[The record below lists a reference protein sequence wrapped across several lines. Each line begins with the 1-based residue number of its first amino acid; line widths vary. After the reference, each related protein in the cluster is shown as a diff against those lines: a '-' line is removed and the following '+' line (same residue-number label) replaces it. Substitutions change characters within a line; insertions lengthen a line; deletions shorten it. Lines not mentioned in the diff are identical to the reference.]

1 MRYYP
6 AMLNL
11 EKKKVLLIGLGTI
24 GLRKLTALFDTGAE
38 ILVFAGQRGK
48 TREEIGQAL
57 RQRYPT
63 VKEEKIR
70 AFAEELRIVRE
81 DFSFGKHESLIQ
93 QAQMVLLCTDNG
105 PLQLAIRRYT
115 RQRGIWTLRCDL
127 GEDSDFISPAVVED
141 GPLQIA
147 VSSSGSNPS
156 FSREVRAKIEDFVQ
170 GLQPPPPRRRKTAE
184 EEDRCPL
191 QRDGGMNEYSRRDEG
206 KHPCTEPDIAPRR

>member
-11 EKKKVLLIGLGTI
+11 EKKKVLLIGLGAV

-38 ILVFAGQRGK
+38 IFVIAGKRGRSEEQIIKALCRKYPGRSEKELDVFL
-48 TREEIGQAL
+48 QAL
-57 RQRYPT
+57 R
-63 VKEEKIR
+63 IS
-70 AFAEELRIVRE
+70 RE
-81 DFSFGKHESLIQ
+81 DFSFERHENLLK
-93 QAQMVLLCTDNG
+93 QAQMILLCTNDG
-105 PLQLAIRRYT
+105 PLQLAVRRYA

-156 FSREVRAKIEDFVQ
+156 FSKEVRAKIEDFMQ
-170 GLQPPPPRRRKTAE
+170 GLEPPPPRSMKSEKTQE
-184 EEDRCPL
+184 KEPLRQKSPLRQDRGC
-191 QRDGGMNEYSRRDEG
+191 Q
-206 KHPCTEPDIAPRR
+206 